1 MVSMDL
7 GRSLRQ
13 LVSKIT
19 NAPVV
24 DEKAVKSFV
33 RDLQRVLI
41 ASDVNVKLVFDLTKR
56 IEKRALDSEKLEGLT
71 LREHLLKI
79 VHDELISFMGES
91 YEPRMD
97 KHTILLMGLF
107 GAGKT
112 STAGKLAYF
121 YKKRGFKV
129 GVVGADVERPAA
141 QEQLQ
146 QLSEQIGVNFYTVKD
161 EPDAYKVVENALSRS
176 EDDILIVDS
185 AGRSAFDER
194 LADELTK
201 IGNVLKPA
209 ESYLVLS
216 ADVGQIAGKQ
226 AEEFNSL
233 IPVTGVIV
241 TKMDGSGKGGGAL
254 SAVSST
260 GSKISFIGMGEK
272 MEDFEIYDPSKYVGR
287 LLGIPD
293 IEGLMEKVKQVTEES
308 QLDPEDFKEFTID
321 AFHQQLKAAKKMG
334 PLGGIFS
341 MMGMSD
347 LPQEAVNQGEG
358 KLKQFENI
366 IGSMNKAERQDAS
379 LIKKSRSRME
389 RVANGSG
396 VSLEDVRGFMSQF
409 SKMEKMFT
417 RFRKDRGFRKKMEKM
432 MKGGGGMNLPG
443 LPGI

>member
-1 MVSMDL
+1 MEL
-7 GRSLRQ
+7 GKSLRK

-41 ASDVNVKLVFDLTKR
+41 ASDVSVKLVFDLTKR
-56 IEKRALDSEKLEGLT
+56 IEKRALESEQLEGLT

-79 VHDELISFMGES
+79 VHDELIAFMGNAYS
-91 YEPRMD
+91 PRMD
-97 KHTILLMGLF
+97 KHKILLMGLF

-112 STAGKLAYF
+112 STSGKLAYF

-146 QLSEQIGVNFYTVKD
+146 QLSEQIGVNFYTVKG
-161 EPDAYKVVENALSRS
+161 EPDAYKVVEDALSRS

-185 AGRSAFDER
+185 AGRNAFDDR
-194 LADELTK
+194 LSEELSRIK
-201 IGNVLKPA
+201 EALSPD

-216 ADVGQIAGKQ
+216 ADVGQVAGKQ
-226 AEEFNSL
+226 AEQFNSL
-233 IPVTGVIV
+233 VPISGVIV

-254 SAVSST
+254 SAVSAS
-260 GSKISFIGMGEK
+260 GAKIAFVGMGEK
-272 MEDFEIYDPSKYVGR
+272 MEDLQVYDPAKYVGR

-293 IEGLMEKVKQVTEES
+293 IEGLMEKVKAASEQAQIS
-308 QLDPEDFKEFTID
+308 PDDIKEFTIET
-321 AFHQQLKAAKKMG
+321 FYQQLKAAKNMG

-347 LPQEAVNQGEG
+347 LPEEMVNQGEG
-358 KLKQFENI
+358 KLQEYEAI
-366 IGSMNKAERQDAS
+366 INSMTKEERKDAS
-379 LIKKSRSRME
+379 LIRKSRSRME
-389 RVANGSG
+389 RIADGSG
-396 VSLEDVRGFMSQF
+396 HPLEDVRSFLSQF

-432 MKGGGGMNLPG
+432 LKGGGGGMNLPG
-443 LPGI
+443 I

>member
-1 MVSMDL
+1 MEL
-7 GRSLRQ
+7 GKSLRK

-41 ASDVNVKLVFDLTKR
+41 ASDVSVKLVFDLTKR
-56 IEKRALDSEKLEGLT
+56 IEKRALESEQLEGLT

-79 VHDELISFMGES
+79 VHDELIAFMGAAYS
-91 YEPRMD
+91 PRMD
-97 KHTILLMGLF
+97 KHKILLMGLF

-112 STAGKLAYF
+112 STTGKLAYF

-146 QLSEQIGVNFYTVKD
+146 QLSEQIGVNFYTVKG
-161 EPDAYKVVENALSRS
+161 EPEAYKVVEDALSRS
-176 EDDILIVDS
+176 EDDVLIVDS
-185 AGRSAFDER
+185 AGRNAFDDR
-194 LADELTK
+194 LAEELSK
-201 IGNVLKPA
+201 IKKALSPD

-216 ADVGQIAGKQ
+216 ADVGQVAGKQ
-226 AEEFNSL
+226 AEQFNSL
-233 IPVTGVIV
+233 VPISGVIV

-254 SAVSST
+254 SAVSASVA
-260 GSKISFIGMGEK
+260 KIAFVGMGEK
-272 MEDFEIYDPSKYVGR
+272 MEDLQVYDPAKYVGR

-293 IEGLMEKVKQVTEES
+293 IEGLMEKVKAASEQAQIS
-308 QLDPEDFKEFTID
+308 PEDIKEFTIET
-321 AFHQQLKAAKKMG
+321 FYQQLKAAKNMG

-347 LPQEAVNQGEG
+347 LPEEMVNQGEG
-358 KLKQFENI
+358 KLQEYEAI
-366 IGSMNKAERQDAS
+366 INSMTKDERKDVS
-379 LIKKSRSRME
+379 LIRKSRSRME
-389 RVANGSG
+389 RIAEGSG
-396 VSLEDVRGFMSQF
+396 HPLEDVRAFLSQF

-432 MKGGGGMNLPG
+432 LKGGGGGMNLPG
-443 LPGI
+443 M

>member
-1 MVSMDL
+1 MDL
-7 GRSLRQ
+7 GKSLRQ
-13 LVSKIT
+13 LVAKIT

-41 ASDVNVKLVFDLTKR
+41 ASDVSVKLVFDLTKR
-56 IEKRALDSEKLEGLT
+56 IEKRALQSEKLEGLT

-79 VHDELISFMGES
+79 VHDELISFMGEG
-91 YEPRMD
+91 YEPKMD
-97 KHTILLMGLF
+97 KHKILLMGLF

-146 QLSEQIGVNFYTVKD
+146 QLSEQIGVNFYTVKN
-161 EPDAYKVVENALSRS
+161 EPEAYKVVEDALSRS

-185 AGRSAFDER
+185 AGRSAFDSR
-194 LADELTK
+194 LADELAA
-201 IGNVLKPA
+201 IGKTLKPE
-209 ESYLVLS
+209 ESYLVMS
-216 ADVGQIAGKQ
+216 ADVGQVAGKQ
-226 AEEFNSL
+226 AEEFNAL

-254 SAVSST
+254 SAVSAT
-260 GSKISFIGMGEK
+260 GSKISFIGLGEK
-272 MEDFEIYDPSKYVGR
+272 MEDFQIYDPSKYVGR

-293 IEGLMEKVKQVTEES
+293 IEGLMEKVKAASEAA
-308 QLDPEDFKEFTID
+308 QLSPEDIQEFTIET
-321 AFHQQLKAAKKMG
+321 FYQQLKAAKNMG
-334 PLGGIFS
+334 PLGGVFS

-347 LPQEAVNQGEG
+347 LPQEVVNQGEG
-358 KLKQFENI
+358 KMKQFENI
-366 IGSMNKAERQDAS
+366 IGSMTKEERADAS
-379 LIKKSRSRME
+379 LIRKSRERME
-389 RVANGSG
+389 RIAKGSG
-396 VSLEDVRGFMSQF
+396 ASLEDVRGFISQF

-432 MKGGGGMNLPG
+432 LKGGGGGMNLP
-443 LPGI
+443 PGMGI

>member
-1 MVSMDL
+1 MEL
-7 GRSLRQ
+7 GKSLRK

-41 ASDVNVKLVFDLTKR
+41 ASDVSVKLVFDLTKR
-56 IEKRALDSEKLEGLT
+56 IEKRALESEQLESLT

-79 VHDELISFMGES
+79 VHDELIAFMGDAYS
-91 YEPRMD
+91 PRMD
-97 KHTILLMGLF
+97 KHKILLMGLF

-146 QLSEQIGVNFYTVKD
+146 QLSEQIGVNFYTVKG
-161 EPDAYKVVENALSRS
+161 EPDAHKVVEDALSRS
-176 EDDILIVDS
+176 EDDVLIVDS
-185 AGRSAFDER
+185 AGRNAFDGR
-194 LADELTK
+194 LAEELSR
-201 IGNVLKPA
+201 IREALSPD

-216 ADVGQIAGKQ
+216 ADVGQVAGKQ
-226 AEEFNSL
+226 AEQFNSL
-233 IPVTGVIV
+233 VPISGVIV

-254 SAVSST
+254 SAVSAS
-260 GSKISFIGMGEK
+260 GAKIAFVGMGEK
-272 MEDFEIYDPSKYVGR
+272 MEDLQVYDPAKYVGR

-293 IEGLMEKVKQVTEES
+293 IEGLMEKVKAASEQAQIS
-308 QLDPEDFKEFTID
+308 PEDIKEFTIET
-321 AFHQQLKAAKKMG
+321 FYQQLKAAKNMG

-347 LPQEAVNQGEG
+347 IPEEMVNQGEG
-358 KLKQFENI
+358 KLQEYEAI
-366 IGSMNKAERQDAS
+366 INSMTKDERKEAS
-379 LIKKSRSRME
+379 LIRKSRSRME
-389 RVANGSG
+389 RIAEGSG
-396 VSLEDVRGFMSQF
+396 HPLEDVRAFLSQF

-432 MKGGGGMNLPG
+432 LKGGGGMNMPPG
-443 LPGI
+443 MGI